1 MKSILWIL
9 NGCGLEGKGIT
20 GGPVRFHETSRRLAC
35 SGHSQH
41 LLTTSGGKAMQSALG
56 CTIPMTVVPSS
67 LLLKNEPC
75 RPFRFWSYVI
85 TSLLWRL
92 KRRLLPKSDVI
103 VTVSD
108 YFCDIIPALDLKR
121 RQGAEWIAW
130 IHHCEADPK
139 TRPGNRL
146 VNEITS
152 RMQAWSFR
160 QIAKHADFAWIND
173 TIAGDEIE
181 RRLRELGMPSNKI
194 RRMKNGINLNAIRNA
209 PEAKCKTTDAVM
221 IGARP
226 NKGLFDIIPIWGK
239 VDKLRPGTRL
249 VVMGG
254 MSGEG
259 EVLSEARKSGL
270 QVSFFKPED
279 GFLPAEQY
287 YAKIKEARILF
298 APSHEE
304 GWGIAV
310 CEAMAAGLPVVAYD
324 LPAYKKIY
332 PGAYADIPC
341 FDKDMFASTL
351 VDVLDNPE
359 MYAEIQQRGVSTAE
373 KYDWDRIAEEDE
385 AAINT

>member
-9 NGCGLEGKGIT
+9 NGCGLESKGIT
-20 GGPVRFHETSRRLAC
+20 GGPVRFNEISRRFAC
-35 SGHSQH
+35 NGHSQH
-41 LLTTSGGKAMQSALG
+41 LLTTSGGEAMQSALG
-56 CTIPMTVVPSS
+56 CTLPMTIVPSS
-67 LLLKNEPC
+67 LLLTNEPC
-75 RPFRFWSYVI
+75 RPFRFWSYVV
-85 TSLLWRL
+85 TSLLWRY
-92 KRRLLPKSDVI
+92 KRRLLPKSDII

-108 YFCDIIPALDLKR
+108 YFCDIIPALNLKK
-121 RQGAEWIAW
+121 RQGAKWIAW

-139 TRPGNRL
+139 TRPGVRL

-152 RMQAWSFR
+152 RMQKWSFR
-160 QIAKHADFAWIND
+160 QIAKHADCAWIND

-194 RRMKNGINLNAIRNA
+194 RRMKNGIDLKAIRNA
-209 PEAKCKTTDAVM
+209 PETKCKTTDGVM

-226 NKGLFDIIPIWGK
+226 NKGLFDIIPIWKK
-239 VDKLRPGTRL
+239 VNELRPGTRL

-259 EVLSEARKSGL
+259 DVIKEVNKLGL
-270 QVSFFKPED
+270 PISFFKPEE
-279 GFLPAEQY
+279 GFLPASQY

-332 PGAYADIPC
+332 PGSYADIPC
-341 FDKDMFASTL
+341 FDNEQFASTL
-351 VDVLDNPE
+351 VEVLDNPKR
-359 MYAEIQQRGVSTAE
+359 YSEIQRRGFTTAE
-373 KYDWDRIAEEDE
+373 KYDWDQIAAEDE
-385 AAINT
+385 SAINV